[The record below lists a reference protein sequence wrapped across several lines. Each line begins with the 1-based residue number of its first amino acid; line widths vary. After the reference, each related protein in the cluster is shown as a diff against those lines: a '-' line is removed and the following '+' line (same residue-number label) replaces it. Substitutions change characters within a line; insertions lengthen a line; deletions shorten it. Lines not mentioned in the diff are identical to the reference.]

1 MSQEIQFTNMQNDLY
16 SFIYGEH
23 VDSIEQVQEIRNN
36 IKTYKSFTVYAKL
49 QCELMFTHSAE
60 FEGISKDIQ
69 KELWED
75 IVNAQD
81 GKGLLNLYNVLKE
94 DIEACIQENKEEDNT
109 DETEDHLMNMMRRKA
124 IVLKSIKNREMW

>member
-23 VDSIEQVQEIRNN
+23 VDSIEQVQEIRDNL
-36 IKTYKSFTVYAKL
+36 KTYKSFTVYVKL